1 MGGQKY
7 PPLHRFYKNSSK
19 VGLLLQSS
27 PQNAHSLIWLLLIL
41 SSQSQNQVCPETH
54 HQGTWH
60 YFPCCD
66 ALGVTSKLT
75 GLDSFSPPY
84 GKSFSADLKPGQLQV
99 RPGASVTS
107 HPQES
112 WGERGTSIK
121 QAHQPV
127 FLFSSESAWPS
138 LLVGVDLILWQAGF
152 GMVTPSAPHSM
163 ATSESSF
170 ALKPNSTAL
179 HSSQPHLPHLWT
191 VLVFLEPHL
200 TQMTCML
207 LVLLD
212 FLNLFSVQRRGKIY
226 LRSWQKGIW
235 HLLQCQW
242 ISPLLQKAGHSCF
255 TRNQQQHHPR
265 NLTIQVNA
273 QVWKSSFFFFKQS
286 T

>member
-1 MGGQKY
+1 MISFPSDVFQCAFSFR
-7 PPLHRFYKNSSK
+7 PENTTWTLPSLLVTQIPVSS
-19 VGLLLQSS
+19 
-27 PQNAHSLIWLLLIL
+27 
-41 SSQSQNQVCPETH
+41 
-54 HQGTWH
+54 
-60 YFPCCD
+60 
-66 ALGVTSKLT
+66 LT
-75 GLDSFSPPY
+75 GIGEYILNTVLGSIFEESYRFAFCIHKHSSCRARWHGLTRWVYSSSLPPRMPILWSDIYWYIAPGHSVPKPGLPRNSPPRHVALVSMLWCSGGNLQVDSTWFFFPPY

-112 WGERGTSIK
+112 WGERGTSIN

-127 FLFSSESAWPS
+127 FLFSSESTWPS
-138 LLVGVDLILWQAGF
+138 LLVGIDLILWQAGF

-170 ALKPNSTAL
+170 TLKPNSTSL

-212 FLNLFSVQRRGKIY
+212 FLNLFSI
-226 LRSWQKGIW
+226 
-235 HLLQCQW
+235 
-242 ISPLLQKAGHSCF
+242 
-255 TRNQQQHHPR
+255 
-265 NLTIQVNA
+265 
-273 QVWKSSFFFFKQS
+273 
-286 T
+286 